1 MDMKYG
7 GKCLERLVRR
17 RVAVILVLSLVLG
30 MLPAR
35 GASVSR
41 AEEGEAGTPALSN
54 PRVSDDVTTWDCIY
68 FGNYWQSD
76 TNGDGKADQ
85 DDEKEPI
92 KWRVL
97 SVDGDDAFLLAD
109 RNLDCQPYSDKDGDV
124 TWETSTLRTWLNDTF
139 LNNAFSASE
148 QAAIKST
155 QLKTAIILDDGTEGE
170 NDTTDQVYLL
180 SKEEVTNENY
190 GFSASDEKALNRS
203 ARDTAYA
210 KEQREVLSSSSSS
223 LINEDAMMG
232 NGAWWLRSPGGVSS
246 QAAYVDYDGEA
257 NGFGIKVSNGY
268 VAVRPAL
275 HVNLS
280 SVLEWSSAG
289 TMASDKTVVVPS
301 ASPMAP
307 SEQPTATPSASPF
320 PTINPSYAGLQNP
333 RINGSVTTWD
343 CIYFGNYWQSDT
355 DRDGT
360 ADEDDE
366 KEPIKW
372 RILSIDGDD
381 AFLVA
386 DQNLE
391 CQPYNDTYD
400 KVTWETSTLR
410 TWLND
415 TFLNK
420 AFSTSEQAAI
430 KNTAVINN
438 DNPDD
443 GTEEGTETTD
453 KVYLLSGEEVINR
466 AYGFSTLGNKEA
478 ENRMAL
484 NTAYTKKKGAYTE
497 YEGNGNWWLRS
508 SAAVQRA
515 SYVKYN
521 GYVYQDSYSVT
532 SENIAIRPALHLNL
546 SYVSQWSKAGT
557 VASNGEV
564 VEPTPPPTVPPV
576 VTPVPT
582 KNPLYTD
589 IKEPRVSGTVTTWDC
604 VYFGNYWQNDT
615 DGDGIADQDD
625 EKEPIK
631 WRVLSVVGDDMFLL
645 ADQNLDCQKY
655 NDTYEK
661 VTWETST
668 LRTWLNG
675 SFFNDAFTVS
685 ERAAINRTKVI
696 NSDNPDKGTGGGKDT
711 IDQVYLLSIEEVT
724 NRAYGFSS
732 SGDKEAQNREAC
744 NTAYTEK
751 RGAYTTTGSRD
762 ERNGSW
768 WLRSLGNYSSYG
780 YYSSYVGNN
789 GYVNMSGGSVNNDTY
804 AVRPALHLNLSAVSK
819 LRRAG
824 TVASD
829 GTVIEPTAPPTVP
842 PSMTPVP
849 TTNPMFA
856 DIQSPRVSDDVT
868 TWSCIY
874 FGNYWQNNLDEDDM
888 EYEDDTAYEKQP
900 IKWRVLSVVGDDVFL
915 MADQNLDARYYHEMS
930 EEVTW
935 EESELREWLND
946 TFLNDAFS
954 VSEQMAIKSTSVINS
969 DNPDDGT
976 EGGNDTTDQVYLL
989 SIEEA
994 MDTSYGFLSD
1004 ESRRAESTAYASA
1017 RESYANWWLRSPGG
1031 NQYRA
1036 AYVEYDGQVVLYGDG
1051 VNNYVYAIRPVL
1063 HLDLSA
1069 VSELVRAGTVAS
1081 DGTVT
1086 EPTPMPGETLAPM
1099 PGETLAPMPGETLAP
1114 MPGETSEPM
1123 PGEIEPPVSTVTPG
1137 NPPSVG
1143 GNLFDFL
1150 LNPNT
1155 EIEDDDSDGKK
1166 KPASKKGVTPG
1177 MAVTISGLKYT
1188 VKKSTQKERT
1198 VVLRGVSNKKLKK
1211 ANVPNTVK
1219 IQSASY
1225 KVVEIGKNAFKGC
1238 KNLTTVT
1245 VGKEVLVIG
1254 KRTFGGCKKLK
1265 KVVIRSK
1272 KLKKIGKG
1280 AFAGVSKKAKIQ
1292 VPKSKVSQY
1301 RKLMKKG

>member
-210 KEQREVLSSSSSS
+210 KEQREVLSPSSSS

-804 AVRPALHLNLSAVSK
+804 AVRPALHLNLSAVSE

>member
-804 AVRPALHLNLSAVSK
+804 AVRPALHLNLSAVSE